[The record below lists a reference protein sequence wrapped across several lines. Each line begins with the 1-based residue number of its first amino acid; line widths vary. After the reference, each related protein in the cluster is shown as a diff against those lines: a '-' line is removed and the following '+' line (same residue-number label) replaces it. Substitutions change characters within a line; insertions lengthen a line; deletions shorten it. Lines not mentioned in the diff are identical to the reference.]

1 MEYQRGIKIIHLSLV
16 HWFQFLGLVFYLFKG
31 NVCFAICE
39 QSEIGIYL
47 YTLLVCLFVWLYSI
61 NVKTAKLIG
70 SNFLWDLMWS
80 QGRFMDDR
88 IFKSLPLTKF
98 DFWRFWKSTK
108 KFLFVFVLQCVQSE
122 NVTIKME
129 NGREAPCKPS
139 VLKNTYKK

>member
-1 MEYQRGIKIIHLSLV
+1 MEYQRGIEIIHLSLV

-88 IFKSLPLTKF
+88 VFKSLPLTKF

-108 KFLFVFVLQCVQSE
+108 IFYKIREIFVCFCLTMCTKWKCH
-122 NVTIKME
+122 N
-129 NGREAPCKPS
+129 
-139 VLKNTYKK
+139 